1 VDSRRRY
8 REVLESYRLDPVE
21 PSGDE
26 CWSPALET
34 ASRSRLRE
42 IQGDKLAAAVAFLWD
57 HSPLYRRLLEGAKLR
72 PADVKGVDDLHKL
85 PVVTRQAFVESQQAH
100 PPWGDYS
107 PISQDA
113 WTRDGWLLFTTGGT
127 TAAPRPF
134 RATRF
139 DRDHAA
145 WLFARAFWAMGVR
158 GGDVGTFITNYG
170 AHIFF
175 WEAQQGMHHLGC
187 PVIALGGADLQ
198 RRIDFQRT
206 FPATVLGGTASFLL
220 FLGEK
225 MKAQGVD
232 PRQSGVRIL
241 FNGAE
246 PGGCVPATK
255 RRVEELWGAILH
267 EFFGATETGMT
278 CHSCRFEAAQSDRPM
293 NLHFME
299 DSCIPEVV
307 DPRTFEPVP
316 EGRDGVLVVS
326 GLSSEGTPFPRYLLG
341 DYTRLTTEPC
351 GCGRT
356 TARAVGGMYGRMDDM
371 LLIRGAHVY
380 PSAIEDVVRRIPE
393 VGEAY
398 EIVVE
403 RRDGQDQVTVR
414 CEPRPGIAEALQEG
428 IAAAVVRAV
437 SSALEVKVAVEV
449 KPYGMLPRDF
459 KARRIHDL
467 RGGR

>member
-1 VDSRRRY
+1 VDSRERFQA
-8 REVLESYRLDPVE
+8 VLRKYRLDPVE
-21 PSGDE
+21 PAEEE
-26 CWSPALET
+26 CWSPALE
-34 ASRSRLRE
+34 AAPRERLRE
-42 IQGDKLAAAVAFLWD
+42 IQGEKLAAAVAFLWD
-57 HSPLYRRLLEGAKLR
+57 HSALYRRLLEKVKLR
-72 PADVKGVDDLHKL
+72 PFDVKGVDDLPKL
-85 PVVTRQAFVESQQAH
+85 PLLTKDAFVESQQAC

-107 PISQDA
+107 PISQEA

-127 TAAPRPF
+127 TARPRPF
-134 RATRF
+134 RMTRF

-145 WLFARAFWAMGVR
+145 WLFARAFWGMGVR
-158 GGDVGTFITNYG
+158 AGDVGTFVTHYG

-175 WEAQQGMHHLGC
+175 WEAQQGLHHLGC
-187 PVIALGGADLQ
+187 PVIALGGADLK
-198 RRIDFQRT
+198 RRIEFQRS
-206 FPATVLGGTASFLL
+206 FPATVLGATASFAL

-225 MKAQGVD
+225 MKEAGLD

-255 RRVEELWGAILH
+255 RRVEELWGATLH

-278 CHSCRFEAAQSDRPM
+278 CHSCRFEAAQKDRPM

-307 DPRTFEPVP
+307 DPQTFEPVSAG
-316 EGRDGVLVVS
+316 EAGVLVVS
-326 GLSSEGTPFPRYLLG
+326 GLGCEGTPFPRYLLG

-371 LLIRGAHVY
+371 LSLRGAHVY
-380 PSAIEDVVRRIPE
+380 PSAIEDVVRRVAAIS
-393 VGEAY
+393 EAY

-403 RRDGQDQVTVR
+403 NRDGQDHVTVR
-414 CEPRPGIAEALQEG
+414 CEPRPE
-428 IAAAVVRAV
+428 IAAARWPEVTDAVVREV
-437 SSALEVKVAVEV
+437 SSALEVKVAVDLRPHGSLSRE
-449 KPYGMLPRDF
+449 F
-459 KARRIHDL
+459 KAKRIHDL
-467 RGGR
+467 RRA